1 MSADRDLFL
10 HEFIDINGM
19 HQWEYMEHTLQQS
32 GDEKVEFELLGTWYT
47 MGITAR
53 WPQVVNVWEIP
64 GGWDGWFGKVDRL
77 GLKRASNV
85 TLNAWWKQAFE
96 YRSGG
101 FDRLLGAVPGCPNI
115 ESLTR
120 DEVRGSLFVHEVTEV
135 RPGTALDYLAA
146 VREER
151 APLLA
156 EYGHQLV
163 GLYEVLMNDYE
174 VCTIW
179 ATDADAHVRAGKGA
193 RHRAGTGVGGRH
205 ARRSPLRSLARARPH
220 LGRPLARGA
229 HDAPRGFAVRT
240 GRRAPRRQRHLSE
253 PASAEAN
260 YSSLATQ
267 VGW

>member
-1 MSADRDLFL
+1 MAADRDLFL
-10 HEFIDINGM
+10 HELIDINGM

-115 ESLTR
+115 ESLAR
-120 DEVRGSLFVHEVTEV
+120 DDVRGSLFVHELTEV
-135 RPGTALDYLAA
+135 RPGTALEYLAA

-156 EYGHQLV
+156 EYGHRLV

-179 ATDADAHVRAGKGA
+179 ATDADDHVRVGKA
-193 RHRAGTGVGGRH
+193 RDV
-205 ARRSPLRSLARARPH
+205 ARGLAAETDTPGDERFEAWHQRARTWAVRWREELMTPH
-220 LGRPLARGA
+220 VGSLCAPA
-229 HDAPRGFAVRT
+229 DAPVDDSNVRD
-240 GRRAPRRQRHLSE
+240 R
-253 PASAEAN
+253 
-260 YSSLATQ
+260 
-267 VGW
+267 

>member
-10 HEFIDINGM
+10 HEYIDINGM
-19 HQWEYMEHTLQQS
+19 YQWDYMEHTLRQS

-77 GLKRASNV
+77 GLKRASNAP
-85 TLNAWWKQAFE
+85 LNAWWKQAFE

-101 FDRLLGAVPGCPNI
+101 FDRVLGAVPGCPNI
-115 ESLTR
+115 ESLRR
-120 DEVRGSLFVHEVTEV
+120 DDVRGSLFVHELTEV
-135 RPGTALDYLAA
+135 QPGTALDYLAA
-146 VREER
+146 VREVR

-156 EYGHQLV
+156 EYGHTLV

-179 ATDADAHVRAGKGA
+179 ATDADAHVRAGKARDVARGLAAETDTPGDARFEAWHQQARTWA
-193 RHRAGTGVGGRH
+193 RHWRE
-205 ARRSPLRSLARARPH
+205 ARLQRIAPVTQEMTRNYLAQNVLGLPRS
-220 LGRPLARGA
+220 
-229 HDAPRGFAVRT
+229 
-240 GRRAPRRQRHLSE
+240 
-253 PASAEAN
+253 
-260 YSSLATQ
+260 Y
-267 VGW
+267 